1 MMIKNLHEFCEIADR
16 YVHYLDGKI
25 EFSDNGFPVFKKEMF
40 LGTEPELIVPFHNR
54 NNKVVTNPGKTA
66 LCFFSGDTDLYR
78 RLEKVFDEI
87 GEYKKYQ
94 GVIGLDITVTSDMDS
109 EWQNMIML
117 VNQLFL
123 AILAYNG
130 VKIVMNARVGNAQ
143 SVQNLKGFPK
153 GTICATSFLGCDKLR
168 SGNDFSFIS
177 KVLYILPSKLLIYG
191 KHDKIAETQLTNMG
205 IDYRNYTDF
214 HRLTKGVA

>member
-1 MMIKNLHEFCEIADR
+1 MIKNLYELCKIADE
-16 YVHYLDGKI
+16 YTSYLNGKI
-25 EFSDNGFPVFKKEMF
+25 QFSENGFPVFRKEMF
-40 LGTEPELIVPFHNR
+40 LNSEPEIIVPFHNR
-54 NNKVVTNPGKTA
+54 NNKAVSDPAKTV
-66 LCFFSGDTDLYR
+66 LCFFSRDPDLYR

-87 GEYKKYQ
+87 DEYKKCM
-94 GVIGLDITVTSDMDS
+94 GVIGLDITVTSDMDI

-130 VKIVMNARVGNAQ
+130 VKIVMNARVGNLQ
-143 SVQNLKGFPK
+143 SIQNLSGFPK
-153 GTICATSFLGCDKLR
+153 GIICATSFLGCDRLK
-168 SGNDFSFIS
+168 SSYDFSFIS

-191 KHDKIAETQLTNMG
+191 KHDKIAEKQLLNMG
-205 IDYRNYTDF
+205 IDYRVYTDF